1 MPARLQATQVLRGQG
16 SGTAPWQTLRAALK
30 GVSDVE
36 RITARIALRQ
46 VRPRELVALGKT
58 LQKAQLLARSGQRPR
73 PI

>member
-1 MPARLQATQVLRGQG
+1 
-16 SGTAPWQTLRAALK
+16 
-30 GVSDVE
+30 VSDVE